1 MKLYPPNDDILA
13 NVFQL
18 LQKLIQIFPR
28 YTLILLKWPGVGT
41 FSDVSKFYW
50 HSLILDFITE
60 SEY

>member
-18 LQKLIQIFPR
+18 LQK
-28 YTLILLKWPGVGT
+28 LILLKWPGVGT